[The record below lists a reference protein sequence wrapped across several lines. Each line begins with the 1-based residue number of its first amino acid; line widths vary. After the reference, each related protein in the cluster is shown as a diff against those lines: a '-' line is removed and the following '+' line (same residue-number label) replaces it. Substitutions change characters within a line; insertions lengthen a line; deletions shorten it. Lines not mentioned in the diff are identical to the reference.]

1 MLAVRNKCP
10 ERIVSSVTNKQFR
23 LRTFVLEPNTNKSV
37 PIGTIACVREY
48 LTKLGF
54 DDLFDNSKS
63 KGHPLFQLV
72 CAIISYRLTENFS
85 VEGCGRWLESSEV
98 RNELGIRSEVSHRAI
113 NRAVERCGEI
123 MPEVLSHLRKALF
136 SMYDLEHTDVNI
148 DTTSVAVYAKGTGLY
163 DFGYSRDKRPD
174 LRQVNFGAAELRDPI
189 NIPIDLSVDRG
200 NASDSVQFVKI
211 VDDIIGDLRDD
222 SLFVFDAGGDAK
234 QVLDRITEKGHRY
247 ITRKRMNKSDDLWIS
262 GFDRNDAVCVDVN
275 DGVYCQRKIFESS
288 GRTVYLFYSEKLYRD
303 KMAALDGRSWRC
315 VEDAKDVMRRKRDGT
330 LCISKT
336 VIKRLKNP
344 LISLNVGVQGKLLQN
359 DIDSFE
365 YVREHLS
372 NRREGFFKLECSSNL
387 TADEVFS
394 IYRRRDTVEKLMD
407 SLKNHIDLKPM
418 RVWSESSV
426 KGTLLLCFLAQVI
439 VSMIR
444 YEMPELGKSS
454 TKFIIDSLQNLTVTY
469 VYDRKQAVRRVYSN
483 FETLNSRILRDMV
496 IVSGVSGG

>member
-1 MLAVRNKCP
+1 M
-10 ERIVSSVTNKQFR
+10 
-23 LRTFVLEPNTNKSV
+23 

-48 LTKLGF
+48 LEKLGF
-54 DDLFDNSKS
+54 DEVFNRSKS
-63 KGHPLFQLV
+63 KGQALFPLV

-98 RNELGIRSEVSHRAI
+98 RNELGIRCEVSHRML
-113 NRAVERCGEI
+113 NRAVERSGEI
-123 MPEVLSHLRKALF
+123 MPEVLTHLRKALF

-148 DTTSVAVYAKGTGLY
+148 DTTSVAVYAKGTELY

-200 NASDSVQFVKI
+200 NTSDSVQFVKI
-211 VDDIIGDLRDD
+211 VDEIIGDLRDD

-234 QVLDRITEKGHRY
+234 KVLERITAKGHRY
-247 ITRKRMNKSDDLWIS
+247 ITRKRLNKSDDLWIS
-262 GFDRNDAVCVDVN
+262 RFDKNEAICVDEN
-275 DGVYCQRKIFESS
+275 EGAYCQRRTFESS
-288 GRTVYLFYSEKLYRD
+288 GRTVYLFYSEKLYHD
-303 KMAALDGRSWRC
+303 KMAALNGRSWRC
-315 VEDAKDVMRRKRDGT
+315 VEDAKDVMRRKSDGT
-330 LCISKT
+330 LRVSKT

-344 LISLNVGVQGKLLQN
+344 LISLNVGVQGKLLSN
-359 DIDSFE
+359 DLDSFE
-365 YVREHLS
+365 YVRNALS
-372 NRREGFFKLECSSNL
+372 NCREGFFKLECSSNL
-387 TADEVFS
+387 TPSEVFS

-418 RVWSESSV
+418 RVWSENSV

-444 YEMPELGKSS
+444 YEMPELRKRS

-469 VYDRKQAVRRVYSN
+469 VYDKKQAVRRIYSN
-483 FETLNSRILRDMV
+483 FEPLNSRILRDV
-496 IVSGVSGG
+496 VVVSGVSGG